1 MLKSFSV
8 ENYKN
13 FSDKLTLS
21 FDSVRKYN
29 FNNQYV
35 KDGLLNKIL
44 VVGKNACGKTN
55 LGFALFDIVYTL
67 TDNYRHPLQV
77 DGPSFLNGSTRKGY
91 AEFVYEFADRGKTY
105 EYTYRKTA
113 PTVIIYES
121 LKVDGET
128 VFARDGQKG
137 DYVGLSGYNAGQLR
151 IDLGD
156 GSLSVLRFIVNNT
169 LQSEDSPLKYIM
181 DFANGMLYFKTDQ
194 EGNMFMGLHKSS
206 SLISEYIINNGLV
219 TEFNKILRDIGEI
232 DINLETVRVGGMQ
245 NVLVQNLGNKKLVF
259 DAIASSGTKTFM
271 LFYYWYK
278 QFGKVTFL
286 FMDEF
291 DAYYHYE
298 MAEKVLKLVAEMDSF
313 QTVFTSHNTTLI
325 GNNVLRPDCYMLLE
339 KGVLKNFPDRTDRE
353 IREGHN
359 IEKMYRNGEFDE

>member
-35 KDGLLNKIL
+35 KDGLLNKVL

-55 LGFALFDIVYTL
+55 LGYALFDIIYTL

-128 VFARDGQKG
+128 VFARDGQEG
-137 DYVGLSGYNAGQLR
+137 DYGGLSGYNAGQLR

-169 LQSEDSPLKYIM
+169 LQFEDSPLKYIV
-181 DFANGMLYFKTDQ
+181 DFANGMLYFKSDQ
-194 EGNMFMGLHKSS
+194 EGNMFMGLHKSPS
-206 SLISEYIINNGLV
+206 PISGYIANNGLV
-219 TEFNKILRDIGEI
+219 TEFKKFLWDIAEI
-232 DINLETVRVGGMQ
+232 DIDLEAVCVGGMQ
-245 NVLVQNLGNKKLVF
+245 NVLVQNLGNDKLVF
-259 DAIASSGTKTFM
+259 DAIASSGIKM
-271 LFYYWYK
+271 LLQFYYWFK
-278 QFGKVTFL
+278 QFEKVTFL
-286 FMDEF
+286 FLDEF
-291 DAYYHYE
+291 DAYFHYE
-298 MAEKVLKLVAEMDSF
+298 TAGKILKMVAEMGGF

-325 GNNVLRPDCYMLLE
+325 GNRILRPDCYMILE
-339 KGVLKNFPDRTDRE
+339 KGVLNNFSDCTNRE
-353 IREGHN
+353 IREGLN
-359 IEKMYRNGEFDE
+359 IEKMYRSGEFDE